1 MPTVRRV
8 LALLPLLGVFAV
20 GHASTMENF
29 SYFGKQDNFT
39 CPAGPHGVCAAA
51 STLNSFIFLANQYP
65 QVYGNM
71 LDPSVTGAVP
81 NQTDHTDTLNF
92 ANFYYGYL
100 ATQPNS
106 NPNDDFRY
114 ALTTWMSDFAFG
126 TSVVTSVY
134 PGSPDSNGLP
144 TTAFLTSQIMDQED
158 VQLFVYGEDPNT
170 KSQVGH
176 AINLI
181 GISSSNGDYVIQYQ
195 DPNSPTEIQT
205 SQLLFGPGGQLSFQ
219 GLPGTGPPFLTT
231 EFSIDAAFAESPK
244 PTPEPASWVLLGS
257 SVLLLAG
264 FHMGRNRIVAQNLK
278 V

>member
-1 MPTVRRV
+1 MTTVRRA
-8 LALLPLLGVFAV
+8 LALLPLFCVFAV

-39 CPAGPHGVCAAA
+39 CPASPNGICAAA

-65 QVYGNM
+65 QIYGNM
-71 LDPSVTGAVP
+71 LDPSVMGAVP

-106 NPNDDFRY
+106 NPNGDFRY
-114 ALTTWMSDFAFG
+114 ALTTWMTDFAFG
-126 TSVVTSVY
+126 TSVVTSEY
-134 PGSPDSNGLP
+134 LGSPDINGLP
-144 TTAFLTSQIMDQED
+144 TTAFLTSQIMSQED
-158 VQLFVYGEDPNT
+158 VQLFVYGNDPT
-170 KSQVGH
+170 TGRQVGH

-181 GISSSNGDYVIQYQ
+181 GTSSGNGDYVIQYQ
-195 DPNSPTEIQT
+195 DPNSPTDIQT

-219 GLPGTGPPFLTT
+219 GLPGTGAPFLTT

-244 PTPEPASWVLLGS
+244 NTPEPASWVLLGS

-264 FHMGRNRIVAQNLK
+264 FHMRRNRTAAQNLM